1 MTRRQVSDLFE
12 DDDSTIDR
20 YLAANEAELRHNGY
34 VLMRGKSLKNIKLPF
49 APLISA
55 GSKMTQLGLLDHQC
69 GDELIQRIPVCCSP
83 LLNHLRGDAP
93 LLCGFAV
100 PVVLL
105 NRLCG
110 DEPPFAHFLRMKPA
124 SQSPMR

>member
-1 MTRRQVSDLFE
+1 
-12 DDDSTIDR
+12 
-20 YLAANEAELRHNGY
+20 
-34 VLMRGKSLKNIKLPF
+34 MRGKSLKNIKLPF
-49 APLISA
+49 APRIGVA
-55 GSKMTQLGLLDHQC
+55 SKTTQLGFLDHLR

-83 LLNHLRGDAP
+83 LLNHLCGDTP

-110 DEPPFAHFLRMKPA
+110 DER
-124 SQSPMR
+124 RYE

>member
-83 LLNHLRGDAP
+83 LLNHL
-93 LLCGFAV
+93 
-100 PVVLL
+100 
-105 NRLCG
+105 CG
-110 DEPPFAHFLRMKPA
+110 DELDVETKKSMTTKALDCFLVQLHRIRHKV
-124 SQSPMR
+124 SSN